1 MKKLWGGLA
10 IGLTL
15 TLLVAGCGSKTSSDG
30 QTIVIGSM
38 GSDAQIW
45 KHIAQSQE
53 AKDAN
58 LNIEVKEIN
67 GGVVMNNATKEGE
80 VDVNAFQSW
89 GYLVSYNKDS
99 NANLVAVSTTYLE
112 PMGIYSQKIKNINDV
127 PDGALVALADN
138 PANTSRGL
146 KVLQASGLIKLKDG
160 FNEGTGSVNDIA
172 ENPKNLKFKL
182 IDDTTGPRV
191 IQDVDLVLIGN
202 TIAMEGGLNVLKDSL
217 FHEEVSVDTKNS
229 INVLVT
235 TSDKKDDP
243 GILKLG
249 ELYHNDDTQKY
260 IEKEFGGSK
269 VPVSKPISYLKE

>member
-1 MKKLWGGLA
+1 MNIKKLLGGLA

-45 KHIAQSQE
+45 KHIAQSQA

-99 NANLVAVSTTYLE
+99 NANLVAV
-112 PMGIYSQKIKNINDV
+112 
-127 PDGALVALADN
+127 
-138 PANTSRGL
+138 
-146 KVLQASGLIKLKDG
+146 
-160 FNEGTGSVNDIA
+160 
-172 ENPKNLKFKL
+172 
-182 IDDTTGPRV
+182 
-191 IQDVDLVLIGN
+191 
-202 TIAMEGGLNVLKDSL
+202 
-217 FHEEVSVDTKNS
+217 
-229 INVLVT
+229 
-235 TSDKKDDP
+235 
-243 GILKLG
+243 
-249 ELYHNDDTQKY
+249 
-260 IEKEFGGSK
+260 
-269 VPVSKPISYLKE
+269 